1 MSAASG
7 AGSRSSRGFK
17 SQWRWLSW
25 VLMGIVVLS
34 ALIIGA
40 AADSGPQSDGERMS
54 QLAATI
60 RCPQCRG
67 QSVAESNV
75 TIAREI
81 RGDIRARIA
90 AGETD
95 DEIRQVYID
104 RYGRSIVLNP
114 DSSGFTGLVWI
125 VPVVAAATAAA
136 AVGLAFQRWRVDAAE
151 VEAASDE
158 DRELVAE
165 LRRNRP

>member
-1 MSAASG
+1 MTVT
-7 AGSRSSRGFK
+7 GFK
-17 SQWRWLSW
+17 AQWRWLSW
-25 VLMGIVVLS
+25 VLMAIIGVA
-34 ALIIGA
+34 ALIVGSA
-40 AADSGPQSDGERMS
+40 GDGGPQSDGERMS
-54 QLAATI
+54 QLASTI

-75 TIAREI
+75 AIAREI
-81 RGDIRARIA
+81 RGDIRTRIS

-114 DSSGFTGLVWI
+114 DSGGFTGLVWI
-125 VPVVAAATAAA
+125 VPVVAAGMATA
-136 AVGLAFQRWRVDAAE
+136 AVGLAFQRWRVQADSLRAATE
-151 VEAASDE
+151 E

-165 LRRNRP
+165 LRRDRS